1 MPKGYKS
8 GVKQRV
14 LKKICSARKRKAFK
28 GTPKHREI
36 AENASKRPRI
46 EITFVSEDDVLS
58 SKFRSHLPL
67 FLRESYRKV
76 TIKVDLMRVPPSK
89 CQWPRD
95 IGSCTWKVFESLLR
109 GFTQPAKIVLQVKL
123 CKLMS
128 KPT

>member
-1 MPKGYKS
+1 MLIGCH
-8 GVKQRV
+8 GNR
-14 LKKICSARKRKAFK
+14 ARKRKAFEC
-28 GTPKHREI
+28 TPKHREI

-46 EITFVSEDDVLS
+46 EITFVGEDDVLA

-76 TIKVDLMRVPPSK
+76 TMKVDLMRVFLSK

-95 IGSCTWKVFESLLR
+95 IALCTWKVFESLLR

-128 KPT
+128 IPT

>member
-1 MPKGYKS
+1 MPKGNKS

-14 LKKICSARKRKAFK
+14 LKKIGSARKRKAFK
-28 GTPKHREI
+28 DTPNHREI
-36 AENASKRPRI
+36 AENASKRPRV
-46 EITFVSEDDVLS
+46 EITFVSEDDVLA

-76 TIKVDLMRVPPSK
+76 TMKVDLMRVFLSK

-95 IGSCTWKVFESLLR
+95 IALCTWKVFESLLR

-128 KPT
+128 IPT